1 MIPSTCITD
10 FFLERRADTGN
21 VDANLMF
28 LFLEDIEQ
36 PCHVAMG
43 LPWCVTVSI
52 VVRPVKE
59 EAQMKLR
66 RTVEF
71 KLLHAAR

>member
-28 LFLEDIEQ
+28 FFLEDIEQ

-52 VVRPVKE
+52 VVRTVKE
-59 EAQMKLR
+59 DAQMKLR
-66 RTVEF
+66 GTVDFET
-71 KLLHAAR
+71 LHAAR